1 MKNSMRVMG
10 IAFAS
15 LALGSGYSFA
25 QPGNDLGKIEFV
37 NNCAACHGVDGKGNG
52 SLGNLLQHSPPDLT
66 MLAKK
71 NNGVLPMNRMYE
83 VMAGTAGVPSHGTR
97 DMPIWGKEYLVE
109 ESQKLREARGA
120 YDAPAVV
127 RARILTL
134 LEYISRIQAR

>member
-1 MKNSMRVMG
+1 MKSISG
-10 IAFAS
+10 KAS
-15 LALGSGYSFA
+15 LVAASVLLFGGSVFA
-25 QPGNDLGKIEFV
+25 QAANDLGKIEFV

-52 SLGNLLQHSPPDLT
+52 SLGNLLQRSPPDLT
-66 MLAKK
+66 MLAK
-71 NNGVLPMNRMYE
+71 NNKGVLPMSRLYE
-83 VMAGTAGVPSHGTR
+83 VMEGAGVPSHGTR

>member
-1 MKNSMRVMG
+1 MKNGMSRAG
-10 IAFAS
+10 IAVAGLS
-15 LALGSGYSFA
+15 LCSSLVFA
-25 QPGNDLGKIEFV
+25 QTGNDLGKIEFV

-52 SLGNLLQHSPPDLT
+52 SLGNLLQRSPPDLT
-66 MLAKK
+66 MLAKN

-83 VMAGTAGVPSHGTR
+83 IMEGKGVSSHGTR

-109 ESQKLREARGA
+109 ESQKLREARGS

-134 LEYISRIQAR
+134 LEYISRLQAR

>member
-1 MKNSMRVMG
+1 MKISMNRAG
-10 IAFAS
+10 IVVAGLS
-15 LALGSGYSFA
+15 LCSSLVFA
-25 QPGNDLGKIEFV
+25 QTGNDLGKIEFV

-52 SLGNLLQHSPPDLT
+52 SLGNLLQRSPPDLT
-66 MLAKK
+66 MLAKN
-71 NNGVLPMNRMYE
+71 NNGVLPMNRMYA
-83 VMAGTAGVPSHGTR
+83 VMEGTAGVPSHGTR

>member
-1 MKNSMRVMG
+1 MKNALKKTG
-10 IAFAS
+10 IVAAGLLLCS
-15 LALGSGYSFA
+15 GLALA
-25 QPGNDLGKIEFV
+25 QSGNDLGKIEFV

-52 SLGNLLQHSPPDLT
+52 ALGNLLQRSPPDLT
-66 MLAKK
+66 MLAKN
-71 NNGVLPMNRMYE
+71 NNGVLPMNRLYQ
-83 VMAGTAGVPSHGTR
+83 VMEGAGVPSHGAR
-97 DMPIWGKEYLVE
+97 DMPVWGKEYLVE